1 MLEGDITQK
10 FFQAVLEL
18 ARAGD
23 LVSNDHFSVDGSQIE
38 AWASHKSF
46 QLKEPGGNDD
56 STSLPPPP
64 SSAGDGGGSNPSVD
78 FRGST
83 RSNETHESKTNPES
97 RLYKKA
103 SGVASKLSFMGHA
116 MMENRNGLVIDA
128 RLSEADGTAERDVAL
143 GMAFRVSDEHQRK
156 TLGAEMNYDTK
167 TFTGVLKVLD
177 VTPHVAQNHNR
188 NGGSA
193 IDGRT
198 TRHECYAVSQRKRK
212 WIEEIFGWSKTV
224 GPMRRPHLR
233 GRKRLEFWFQ
243 FSVAVY
249 NLVRIRNLQAV
260 AA

>member
-1 MLEGDITQK
+1 LLEGDITQK

-83 RSNETHESKTNPES
+83 RSNETHESKTDPES

-103 SGVASKLSFMGHA
+103 SGVDSKLSFLGHA
-116 MMENRNGLVIDA
+116 MMENRNGLVVDA

-143 GMAFRVSDEHQRK
+143 GIPGGHPKSPSCGH
-156 TLGAEMNYDTK
+156 
-167 TFTGVLKVLD
+167 LKIPQL
-177 VTPHVAQNHNR
+177 
-188 NGGSA
+188 
-193 IDGRT
+193 
-198 TRHECYAVSQRKRK
+198 
-212 WIEEIFGWSKTV
+212 
-224 GPMRRPHLR
+224 
-233 GRKRLEFWFQ
+233 
-243 FSVAVY
+243 
-249 NLVRIRNLQAV
+249 